1 MNGLPTD
8 HPVDDTHDPAL
19 RSWVAGANDP
29 AGDFPIQN
37 LPLGVFRRRGGS
49 EAPRVG
55 VAIGDQ
61 VLDLRRCA
69 ARRLLDGPPAVIAV
83 AGEATSL
90 NPLLA
95 QGSEA
100 LRSLRHA
107 VSGILRADTLP
118 AGPNVLVPLSEA
130 ELLLPVDVGD
140 YTDFY
145 ASIVHARNVGR
156 LFRPGDPL
164 PRNYPHLPLA
174 YHGRSSS
181 LVVGGTP
188 VTRPRGQILGG
199 GERPSFEPTR
209 RLDYELELGVYV
221 GVGSPPGRPLRLDD
235 AEDHLAGLGLVNDWS
250 ARDMQAW
257 EAQPLGPF
265 LSKSFATSVSP
276 WVVTLDALAPYR
288 CPAGRPA
295 ADPLPLPHLASARND
310 ARGGVDVTVEAWLQS
325 VERRRRDLD
334 PVRVS
339 RAAFRDMY
347 WTFGQMATH
356 HASNGCPLRTGD
368 LLASGTISG
377 SGDDAAGCLLE
388 RTARGA
394 GMLTLPTGERRDFL
408 ADGDEITLRAYCAR
422 DGFARIGFGGCAAR
436 VQPAAA
442 GLRAPTAAA
451 ALRDR
456 RHGS

>member
-1 MNGLPTD
+1 MVNGVPTD

-37 LPLGVFRRRGGS
+37 LPLGVFRRRGRA

-61 VLDLRRCA
+61 VLDLRRCG
-69 ARRLLDGPPAVIAV
+69 ARRLLDGPPAVVAV

-95 QGSEA
+95 HGPAA

-107 VSGILRADTLP
+107 VSTVLRTDASRAEPD
-118 AGPNVLVPLSEA
+118 ALVPLSEA

-164 PRNYPHLPLA
+164 PRNYRHLPLA

-181 LVVGGTP
+181 LVVSGTP
-188 VTRPRGQILGG
+188 VTRPRGQILPG

-209 RLDYELELGVYV
+209 RLDYEVELGAYV
-221 GVGSPPGRPLRLDD
+221 GAAGPRGGSIPIDD
-235 AEDHLAGLGLVNDWS
+235 AERHLGGLSLVNDWS
-250 ARDMQAW
+250 ARDLQAW

-288 CPAGRPA
+288 CRAARPA
-295 ADPLPLPHLASARND
+295 ADPPPLPHLTSARND
-310 ARGGVDVTVEAWLQS
+310 ARGSFDVTVEAWL
-325 VERRRRDLD
+325 R
-334 PVRVS
+334 
-339 RAAFRDMY
+339 
-347 WTFGQMATH
+347 
-356 HASNGCPLRTGD
+356 SNTV
-368 LLASGTISG
+368 A
-377 SGDDAAGCLLE
+377 
-388 RTARGA
+388 
-394 GMLTLPTGERRDFL
+394 LT
-408 ADGDEITLRAYCAR
+408 
-422 DGFARIGFGGCAAR
+422 
-436 VQPAAA
+436 V
-442 GLRAPTAAA
+442 
-451 ALRDR
+451 
-456 RHGS
+456 